1 MRMGTVMMRLS
12 NLYLTPAQT
21 GLVMLTVLLLGAIV
35 VQVIIVSEH
44 SEVRTHTSPE
54 NGGRVT
60 LDIGVADLRAS
71 LP

>member
-1 MRMGTVMMRLS
+1 MRMGAVMMRLS

-21 GLVMLTVLLLGAIV
+21 GLILVAVLLLGAML
-35 VQVIIVSEH
+35 VQVVTVSEH
-44 SEVRTHTSPE
+44 RELRTHTAPE

-60 LDIGVADLRAS
+60 PDISVADLRGS

>member
-1 MRMGTVMMRLS
+1 MRMGAVMMRLS

-21 GLVMLTVLLLGAIV
+21 GLLMLTVLLLGAIV
-35 VQVIIVSEH
+35 VQVITVSEH

-60 LDIGVADLRAS
+60 LDIGVADLRGS